1 MAPINPFPVSAS
13 LTRRLGEAAD
23 GYRNIP
29 QVFFVAAF
37 SPPYN
42 VIPFETLEAA
52 KEYYDKKNF
61 APDRWAIYGPF
72 KAENEIPV
80 KFDMS
85 AIETIEVI
93 VKYKDGTK
101 DSIDLDSRTDAAFFN
116 LSSLDKFLIPYY
128 TRLYGVDR
136 AKIIRDELI
145 EECKELTPTLI
156 IYTHVRKTI
165 TVADE
170 E

>member
-52 KEYYDKKNF
+52 IEYYDKKYHS
-61 APDRWAIYGPF
+61 PDRWAIYGPF
-72 KAENEIPV
+72 EAKNEIPV
-80 KFDMS
+80 KFDKS

-93 VKYKDGTK
+93 VKYNNGTN
-101 DSIDLDSRTDAAFFN
+101 DSIELDDQTDAVFFN

-136 AKIIRDELI
+136 AKIIRDKLI
-145 EECKELTPTLI
+145 EEGKELTETLRL
-156 IYTHVRKTI
+156 YTHVRRTI

-170 E
+170 Q